1 MTESTLVSTFLKDR
15 KSFIDAIQRI
25 LFSLEKN
32 QDDRALI
39 DEAFRLVHSLKS
51 EASYL
56 KLTDTAALAHEM
68 EDTLH
73 AVRKGE
79 LALSLDVLAGLLDAV
94 DSIEKS
100 DPEVGESMHDAPE
113 IPAGLHEAAEP
124 EVPVFSEFEHHLLRE
139 ARMRGE
145 RFYRILCEISP
156 DSPLKYPRA
165 YLIVNN
171 LELIVNVIRVEP
183 PLSEKDASF
192 DRLLIYITTLQ
203 PEDKIVSAFS
213 VDEVVKVDLIP
224 LSYESFIPVG
234 SGETVFESDAEE
246 DAAFGKGRRGDEL
259 PEGLRRRASRLEK
272 IREAKAA
279 LEAEARERAA
289 EERKEYE
296 AKQAKPKERGGRGRP
311 PAPPPEEPVVEP
323 KAQRNFTDP
332 DSRIMQD
339 GATKS
344 FAQCYNAQAAVDAK
358 AQVIVAARVTQ
369 ASNDK
374 EQLEPLIGEIAA
386 NTEGEKPRRA
396 SADAGYFS
404 EANVEFLEKEKIDGH
419 IATGR
424 MKHGERAE
432 PAPRGRIPAG
442 LSPKQRM
449 ARKLRTLKGR
459 ATYRMRK
466 AVVEPVFGQIKAAR
480 GFRQFLL
487 RGLEKVRGEW
497 ALICATHNL
506 LKLHKSGR
514 WKGAKT

>member
-1 MTESTLVSTFLKDR
+1 MPQTP
-15 KSFIDAIQRI
+15 
-25 LFSLEKN
+25 
-32 QDDRALI
+32 
-39 DEAFRLVHSLKS
+39 AFRPYEPDQPFLLPPDLRDWLPDDDLVFFVQDVVASLDLGAICKAYD
-51 EASYL
+51 ASRGGAPPFHPRLMTALLLYAYCVGVASSRRIERATWESVPFRV
-56 KLTDTAALAHEM
+56 LTADQHPDHATIAEFRRRHLVALSGLF
-68 EDTLH
+68 TQI
-73 AVRKGE
+73 
-79 LALSLDVLAGLLDAV
+79 LALCREAGLVKLGHVALDGTKVRANA
-94 DSIEKS
+94 SKHKAMSYERMEKAEAELQA
-100 DPEVGESMHDAPE
+100 EV
-113 IPAGLHEAAEP
+113 
-124 EVPVFSEFEHHLLRE
+124 
-139 ARMRGE
+139 
-145 RFYRILCEISP
+145 
-156 DSPLKYPRA
+156 
-165 YLIVNN
+165 
-171 LELIVNVIRVEP
+171 
-183 PLSEKDASF
+183 
-192 DRLLIYITTLQ
+192 DRLLA
-203 PEDKIVSAFS
+203 EAERV
-213 VDEVVKVDLIP
+213 
-224 LSYESFIPVG
+224 
-234 SGETVFESDAEE
+234 DAEE